1 MNHFEFHPKGCDQGV
16 CVASRRAGKRLRT
29 RSGVVNDVPSQRVAR
44 ILLPVESK
52 REIMN
57 KIAFFSG
64 SHLLAA
70 TATVALLLG
79 AGVTEIGP
87 PPASQGAPLAV
98 TLATNSS
105 PLYASPDPPEWK
117 ERCKLWAKMALQ
129 GTPPTGLGSIAAK
142 GLITAAH
149 CAYEYHKRDQT
160 AILQSPGWEEAP
172 VVIVPVPAP
181 SGGQVVEHTPPPT
194 GTNRLG
200 NEVSAEQIEGM
211 IGILAEMDAQVK

>member
-1 MNHFEFHPKGCDQGV
+1 
-16 CVASRRAGKRLRT
+16 
-29 RSGVVNDVPSQRVAR
+29 
-44 ILLPVESK
+44 
-52 REIMN
+52 MN
-57 KIAFFSG
+57 KIAFLSG

-105 PLYASPDPPEWK
+105 PLYASPDPLDWE
-117 ERCKLWAKMALQ
+117 EMCKLWAKMALQ
-129 GTPPTGLGSIAAK
+129 GTPPTGLGSIAVK

-149 CAYEYHKRDQT
+149 CAYEYHKDSRDQSE
-160 AILQSPGWEEAP
+160 LLESPGWEEKTP
-172 VVIVPVPAP
+172 VVIVPAP

-194 GTNRLG
+194 GTNRPG